1 LLNPFSKVDIS
12 FDDFRQSARKRL
24 PKLLFE
30 YIDGAASDGS
40 GEAENRK
47 IIRQLR
53 LNTKALINVEK
64 RSLNHKIFRIP
75 SKLPIGIAPMGM
87 VQMAGAGADE
97 AFAKCAAKYEI
108 PVGVSTASSMS
119 LEKYAEYSRGYAWFQ
134 LYYMA
139 DKAELEKLLNRV
151 LMAGYKTLIF
161 TVDVPEIGF
170 RPNEIRNG
178 LTVPFK
184 LGPKQIFDFAL
195 HPAWSLKTLI
205 NGVPK
210 FGNFTDTNSFTRDAS
225 RAGADWD
232 FLRYLRDH
240 WPNKLV
246 IKGVLNTDDAIN
258 MKGIGVDGIY
268 VSNHGGRQLASAPHP
283 IEMLPKIRKA
293 LGDDVH
299 IFYDSGLRN
308 GEDLVKA
315 YALGANFAFM
325 GRPWSLAYAAN
336 NQHGIENYIN
346 YLCKETSVAMAMIG
360 RRKIEEICLDD
371 IYFTLKQKKSNHLNN
386 VKHPFR

>member
-12 FDDFRQSARKRL
+12 FDDFRLSARKRL

-40 GEAENRK
+40 GEAENRR
-47 IIRQLR
+47 IIRHLR
-53 LNTKALINVEK
+53 LKTKALINVEQ
-64 RSLNHKIFRIP
+64 RSLNHKVFRIP
-75 SKLPIGIAPMGM
+75 TKLPVGIAPMGM
-87 VQMAGAGADE
+87 VQMAGVGADE
-97 AFAKCAAKYEI
+97 EFAKFASKYEI
-108 PVGVSTASSMS
+108 PVGVSTAASMS

-139 DKAELEKLLNRV
+139 DKTELKTLLNRIV
-151 LMAGYKTLIF
+151 TAGYKTLIF

-178 LTVPFK
+178 LKVPFK
-184 LGPKQIFDFAL
+184 FGPKQIVDFAM
-195 HPAWSLKTLI
+195 HPTWSIKTII
-205 NGVPK
+205 NGPPK
-210 FGNFTDTNSFTRDAS
+210 FGNFKDTNSFNRDAS
-225 RAGADWD
+225 RAGADWE

-246 IKGVLNTDDAIN
+246 IKGVLNTEDAIN
-258 MKGIGVDGIY
+258 MRGMGVDGIY
-268 VSNHGGRQLASAPHP
+268 VSSHGGRQLASAPHP

-293 LGDDVH
+293 LGDDVN

-336 NQHGIENYIN
+336 NQHGIENYIE

-360 RRKIEEICLDD
+360 RRKIEEICFDD
-371 IYFTLKQKKSNHLNN
+371 ICLTLKETNSND
-386 VKHPFR
+386 

>member
-371 IYFTLKQKKSNHLNN
+371 IYFTLKQTKSNH
-386 VKHPFR
+386 

>member
-1 LLNPFSKVDIS
+1 LLNPFTKVDIS

-40 GEAENRK
+40 GEAYNRK

-87 VQMAGAGADE
+87 VQMAGVGADE

-119 LEKYAEYSRGYAWFQ
+119 LEKYAEYSNGYAWFQ

-139 DKAELEKLLNRV
+139 DKTELKKLLNRIV
-151 LMAGYKTLIF
+151 TAGYKTLIF

-178 LTVPFK
+178 LKIPFK
-184 LGPKQIFDFAL
+184 FGPKQIVDFAM
-195 HPAWSLKTLI
+195 HPTWSIRTLI
-205 NGVPK
+205 NGPPK
-210 FGNFTDTNSFTRDAS
+210 FGNFKDTNSFNRDAS
-225 RAGADWD
+225 RAGADWE

-246 IKGVLNTDDAIN
+246 IKGVLNTEDAIN
-258 MKGIGVDGIY
+258 MRGMGVDGIY
-268 VSNHGGRQLASAPHP
+268 VSSHGGRQLASAPYP
-283 IEMLPKIRKA
+283 IEILPKIRKA

-336 NQHGIENYIN
+336 NQHGIENYID

-371 IYFTLKQKKSNHLNN
+371 IYFTLKQTKLDH
-386 VKHPFR
+386 

>member
-1 LLNPFSKVDIS
+1 MLNPFTKVDIS

-40 GEAENRK
+40 GEADNRK

-87 VQMAGAGADE
+87 VQMAGVGADE

-119 LEKYAEYSRGYAWFQ
+119 LEKYAEYSNGYAWFQ

-139 DKAELEKLLNRV
+139 DKTELKTLLNRIV
-151 LMAGYKTLIF
+151 TAGYKTLIF

-178 LTVPFK
+178 LKIPFK
-184 LGPKQIFDFAL
+184 FGPKQIVDFAM
-195 HPAWSLKTLI
+195 HPTWSIKTLI
-205 NGVPK
+205 NGPPK
-210 FGNFTDTNSFTRDAS
+210 FGNFKDTNSFNRDAS
-225 RAGADWD
+225 RAGADWE

-246 IKGVLNTDDAIN
+246 IKGVLNTEDAIN
-258 MKGIGVDGIY
+258 MRGMGVDGIY
-268 VSNHGGRQLASAPHP
+268 VSSHGGRQLASAPHP

-336 NQHGIENYIN
+336 NQHGIENYID

-360 RRKIEEICLDD
+360 RRKIEEICFDD
-371 IYFTLKQKKSNHLNN
+371 IYFTLKQTKSNH
-386 VKHPFR
+386 

>member
-1 LLNPFSKVDIS
+1 MPNPFTKVDIS
-12 FDDFRQSARKRL
+12 FDDFRKSAKKRL

-40 GEAENRK
+40 GEADNRK

-87 VQMAGAGADE
+87 VQMAGVGADE

-119 LEKYAEYSRGYAWFQ
+119 LEKYAEYSNGYAWFQ

-139 DKAELEKLLNRV
+139 DKTELKKLLNRIV
-151 LMAGYKTLIF
+151 TAGYKTLIF

-178 LTVPFK
+178 LKIPFK
-184 LGPKQIFDFAL
+184 FGPKQIVDFAM
-195 HPAWSLKTLI
+195 HPTWSIKTLI
-205 NGVPK
+205 NGPPK
-210 FGNFTDTNSFTRDAS
+210 FGNFKDTNSFNRDAS

-246 IKGVLNTDDAIN
+246 IKGVLNTEDAIN
-258 MKGIGVDGIY
+258 MRGMGVDGIY
-268 VSNHGGRQLASAPHP
+268 VSSHGGRQLASAPHP

-336 NQHGIENYIN
+336 NQHGIENYID

-371 IYFTLKQKKSNHLNN
+371 IYFTLKQTKLDH
-386 VKHPFR
+386 

>member
-1 LLNPFSKVDIS
+1 LLNPFTKVDIS
-12 FDDFRQSARKRL
+12 FDDFRKSAKKRL

-40 GEAENRK
+40 GEADNRK

-87 VQMAGAGADE
+87 VQMAGVGADE

-119 LEKYAEYSRGYAWFQ
+119 LEKYAEYSNGYAWFQ

-139 DKAELEKLLNRV
+139 DKTELKKLLNRIV
-151 LMAGYKTLIF
+151 TAGYKTLIF

-178 LTVPFK
+178 LKIPFK
-184 LGPKQIFDFAL
+184 FGPKQIVDFAM
-195 HPAWSLKTLI
+195 HPTWSIRTLI
-205 NGVPK
+205 NGPPK
-210 FGNFTDTNSFTRDAS
+210 FGNFKDTNSFNRDAS
-225 RAGADWD
+225 RAGADWE

-246 IKGVLNTDDAIN
+246 IKGVLNTEDAIN
-258 MKGIGVDGIY
+258 MRGMGVDGIY
-268 VSNHGGRQLASAPHP
+268 VSSHGGRQLASAPHP

-336 NQHGIENYIN
+336 NQHGIENYID

-371 IYFTLKQKKSNHLNN
+371 IYFTLKQTKLDH
-386 VKHPFR
+386 

>member
-1 LLNPFSKVDIS
+1 MLNPFSKVDIS

-283 IEMLPKIRKA
+283 IEILPKIRKA

-371 IYFTLKQKKSNHLNN
+371 IYFTLKQTKSNH
-386 VKHPFR
+386 

>member
-1 LLNPFSKVDIS
+1 MLNPFTKVDIS
-12 FDDFRQSARKRL
+12 FDDFRQSAKKRL

-40 GEAENRK
+40 GEADNRK

-64 RSLNHKIFRIP
+64 RSLNHKVFRIP
-75 SKLPIGIAPMGM
+75 TKLPIGIAPMGM
-87 VQMAGAGADE
+87 VQMAGVGADE

-119 LEKYAEYSRGYAWFQ
+119 LEKYAEYSNGYAWFQ

-139 DKAELEKLLNRV
+139 DKTELKTLLNRIV
-151 LMAGYKTLIF
+151 TAGYKTLIF

-178 LTVPFK
+178 LKIPFK
-184 LGPKQIFDFAL
+184 FGPKQIVDFAM
-195 HPAWSLKTLI
+195 HPAWSIKTLI
-205 NGVPK
+205 NGPPK
-210 FGNFTDTNSFTRDAS
+210 FGNFKDTNSFNRDAS
-225 RAGADWD
+225 RAGADWE
-232 FLRYLRDH
+232 FLRYLRDR

-246 IKGVLNTDDAIN
+246 IKGVLNTEDAIN
-258 MKGIGVDGIY
+258 MRGMGVDGIY
-268 VSNHGGRQLASAPHP
+268 VSSHGGRQLASAPHP

-293 LGDDVH
+293 LGDDVN

-315 YALGANFAFM
+315 YALGANFVFM

-336 NQHGIENYIN
+336 NQHGIKNYID

-360 RRKIEEICLDD
+360 RRKIEEICFDD
-371 IYFTLKQKKSNHLNN
+371 ICLTLKETNSND
-386 VKHPFR
+386 

>member
-1 LLNPFSKVDIS
+1 MLNPFTKVDIS
-12 FDDFRQSARKRL
+12 FDDFRQSAKKRL

-40 GEAENRK
+40 GEADNRK

-87 VQMAGAGADE
+87 VQMAGVGADE

-119 LEKYAEYSRGYAWFQ
+119 LEKYAEYSNGYAWFQ

-139 DKAELEKLLNRV
+139 DKTELKTLLNRIV
-151 LMAGYKTLIF
+151 TAGYKTLIF

-178 LTVPFK
+178 LKIPFK
-184 LGPKQIFDFAL
+184 FGPKQIVDFAM
-195 HPAWSLKTLI
+195 HPTWSIKTLI
-205 NGVPK
+205 NGPPK
-210 FGNFTDTNSFTRDAS
+210 FGNFKDTNSFNRDAS
-225 RAGADWD
+225 RAGADWE
-232 FLRYLRDH
+232 FLRYLRDR

-246 IKGVLNTDDAIN
+246 IKGVLNTEDAIN
-258 MKGIGVDGIY
+258 MRGMGVDGIY
-268 VSNHGGRQLASAPHP
+268 VSSHGGRQLASAPHP

-336 NQHGIENYIN
+336 NQHGIENYID

-360 RRKIEEICLDD
+360 RRKIEEICFDD
-371 IYFTLKQKKSNHLNN
+371 IYFTLKQTKSNH
-386 VKHPFR
+386 

>member
-1 LLNPFSKVDIS
+1 MLNPFTKVDIS
-12 FDDFRQSARKRL
+12 FDDFRQSAKKRL

-40 GEAENRK
+40 GEADNRK

-64 RSLNHKIFRIP
+64 RSLNHKVFRIP
-75 SKLPIGIAPMGM
+75 TKLPIGIAPMGM
-87 VQMAGAGADE
+87 VQMAGVGADE

-119 LEKYAEYSRGYAWFQ
+119 LEKYAEYSNGYAWFQ

-139 DKAELEKLLNRV
+139 DQTELKKLLNRIFK
-151 LMAGYKTLIF
+151 AGYKTLIF

-178 LTVPFK
+178 LKIPFK
-184 LGPKQIFDFAL
+184 FGPKQIVDFAM
-195 HPAWSLKTLI
+195 HPTWSIKTLI
-205 NGVPK
+205 NGPPK
-210 FGNFTDTNSFTRDAS
+210 FGNFKDTNSFNRDAS
-225 RAGADWD
+225 RAGADWE
-232 FLRYLRDH
+232 FLRYLRDR

-246 IKGVLNTDDAIN
+246 IKGVLNTEDAIN
-258 MKGIGVDGIY
+258 MRGMGVDGIY
-268 VSNHGGRQLASAPHP
+268 VSSHGGRQLASAPHP

-336 NQHGIENYIN
+336 NQHGIKNYID

-371 IYFTLKQKKSNHLNN
+371 IYFTLKQTELDY
-386 VKHPFR
+386 

>member
-1 LLNPFSKVDIS
+1 LLNPFTKVDIS
-12 FDDFRQSARKRL
+12 FDDFRKSAKKRL

-40 GEAENRK
+40 GEADNRK

-87 VQMAGAGADE
+87 VQMAGVGADE

-119 LEKYAEYSRGYAWFQ
+119 LEKYAEYSNGYAWFQ

-139 DKAELEKLLNRV
+139 DKTELKKLLNRIV
-151 LMAGYKTLIF
+151 AAGYKTLIF

-178 LTVPFK
+178 LKIPFK
-184 LGPKQIFDFAL
+184 FGPKQIVDFAM
-195 HPAWSLKTLI
+195 HPTWSIRTLI
-205 NGVPK
+205 NGPPK
-210 FGNFTDTNSFTRDAS
+210 FGNFKDTNSFNRDAS
-225 RAGADWD
+225 RAGADWE

-246 IKGVLNTDDAIN
+246 IKGVLNTEDAIN
-258 MKGIGVDGIY
+258 MRGMGVDGIY
-268 VSNHGGRQLASAPHP
+268 VSSHGGRQLASAPYP
-283 IEMLPKIRKA
+283 IEILPKIRKA

-336 NQHGIENYIN
+336 NQHGIENYID

-371 IYFTLKQKKSNHLNN
+371 IYFTLKQTKLDH
-386 VKHPFR
+386 

>member
-1 LLNPFSKVDIS
+1 MLNPFSKVDIS
-12 FDDFRQSARKRL
+12 FDDFRLSARKRL

-40 GEAENRK
+40 GEAENRR
-47 IIRQLR
+47 IIRHLR
-53 LNTKALINVEK
+53 LKTKALINVEQ
-64 RSLNHKIFRIP
+64 RSLNHKVFRIP
-75 SKLPIGIAPMGM
+75 TKLPVGIAPMGM
-87 VQMAGAGADE
+87 VQMAGVGADE
-97 AFAKCAAKYEI
+97 EFAKFASKYEI
-108 PVGVSTASSMS
+108 PVGVSTAASMS

-139 DKAELEKLLNRV
+139 DKTELKTLLNRIV
-151 LMAGYKTLIF
+151 TAGYKTLIF

-178 LTVPFK
+178 LKVPFK
-184 LGPKQIFDFAL
+184 FGPKQIVDFAM
-195 HPAWSLKTLI
+195 HPTWSIKTII
-205 NGVPK
+205 NGPPK
-210 FGNFTDTNSFTRDAS
+210 FGNFKDTNSFNRDAS
-225 RAGADWD
+225 RAGADWE

-246 IKGVLNTDDAIN
+246 IKGVLNTEDAIN
-258 MKGIGVDGIY
+258 MRGMGVDGIY
-268 VSNHGGRQLASAPHP
+268 VSSHGGRQLASAPHP

-293 LGDDVH
+293 LGDDVN

-336 NQHGIENYIN
+336 NQHGIENYIE

-360 RRKIEEICLDD
+360 RRKIEEICFDD
-371 IYFTLKQKKSNHLNN
+371 ICLTLKETNSND
-386 VKHPFR
+386 

>member
-1 LLNPFSKVDIS
+1 MLNPFSKVDIS
-12 FDDFRQSARKRL
+12 FDDFRLSARKRL

-40 GEAENRK
+40 GEAENRR
-47 IIRQLR
+47 IIRHLR
-53 LNTKALINVEK
+53 LKTKALINVEQ
-64 RSLNHKIFRIP
+64 RSLNHKVFRIP
-75 SKLPIGIAPMGM
+75 TKLPVGIAPMGM
-87 VQMAGAGADE
+87 VQMAGVGADE
-97 AFAKCAAKYEI
+97 EFAKFASKYEI
-108 PVGVSTASSMS
+108 PVGVSTAASMS

-139 DKAELEKLLNRV
+139 DKAELEKLLNRI

-178 LTVPFK
+178 LKVPFK
-184 LGPKQIFDFAL
+184 FGPKQIFDFAL
-195 HPAWSLKTLI
+195 HPAWSLKTLM
-205 NGVPK
+205 NGAPK
-210 FGNFTDTNSFTRDAS
+210 FGNFTDTNSFNRGAS

-293 LGDDVH
+293 LGHDVH

-336 NQHGIENYIN
+336 NQDGIENYID

-360 RRKIEEICLDD
+360 RTKIEEICFDD
-371 IYFTLKQKKSNHLNN
+371 IYFK
-386 VKHPFR
+386 

>member
-1 LLNPFSKVDIS
+1 MLNPFTKVDIS
-12 FDDFRQSARKRL
+12 FDDFRQSAKKRL

-40 GEAENRK
+40 GEADNRK

-64 RSLNHKIFRIP
+64 RSLNHKVFRIP
-75 SKLPIGIAPMGM
+75 TKLPIGIAPMGM
-87 VQMAGAGADE
+87 VQMAGVGADE

-119 LEKYAEYSRGYAWFQ
+119 LEKYAEYSNGYAWFQ

-139 DKAELEKLLNRV
+139 DKTELKTLLNRIV
-151 LMAGYKTLIF
+151 TAGYKTLIF

-178 LTVPFK
+178 LKVPFK
-184 LGPKQIFDFAL
+184 FGPKQIVDFAM
-195 HPAWSLKTLI
+195 HPTWSIKTII
-205 NGVPK
+205 NGPPK
-210 FGNFTDTNSFTRDAS
+210 FGNFKDTNSFNRDAS
-225 RAGADWD
+225 RAGADWE

-246 IKGVLNTDDAIN
+246 IKGVLNTEDAIN
-258 MKGIGVDGIY
+258 MRGMGVDGIY
-268 VSNHGGRQLASAPHP
+268 VSSHGGRQLASAPHP

-293 LGDDVH
+293 LGDDVN

-315 YALGANFAFM
+315 YALGANFVFM

-336 NQHGIENYIN
+336 NQHGIENYIE

-360 RRKIEEICLDD
+360 RRKIEEICFDD
-371 IYFTLKQKKSNHLNN
+371 ICLTLKETNSND
-386 VKHPFR
+386 

>member
-1 LLNPFSKVDIS
+1 MLNPFTKVDIS
-12 FDDFRQSARKRL
+12 FDDFRQSAKKRL

-40 GEAENRK
+40 GEADNRK
-47 IIRQLR
+47 IIRQFR
-53 LNTKALINVEK
+53 LKTKALINVEK

-87 VQMAGAGADE
+87 VQMAGVGADE

-119 LEKYAEYSRGYAWFQ
+119 LEKYAEYSNGYAWFQ

-139 DKAELEKLLNRV
+139 DKTKLKTLLNRIV
-151 LMAGYKTLIF
+151 AAGYKTLIF

-178 LTVPFK
+178 LKIPFK
-184 LGPKQIFDFAL
+184 FGPKQIVDFAM
-195 HPAWSLKTLI
+195 HPTWSIKTLI
-205 NGVPK
+205 NGPPK
-210 FGNFTDTNSFTRDAS
+210 FGNFKDTNSFNRDAS
-225 RAGADWD
+225 RAGADWE

-240 WPNKLV
+240 WPNKIV
-246 IKGVLNTDDAIN
+246 IKGVLNTEDAIN
-258 MKGIGVDGIY
+258 MRGMGVDGIY
-268 VSNHGGRQLASAPHP
+268 VSSHGGRQLASAPYP

-293 LGDDVH
+293 LGDDIH

-336 NQHGIENYIN
+336 NQHGIENYID

-360 RRKIEEICLDD
+360 RRKIEEICFDD
-371 IYFTLKQKKSNHLNN
+371 IYFTFKQTKLDY
-386 VKHPFR
+386 

>member
-1 LLNPFSKVDIS
+1 MLNPFSKVDIS
-12 FDDFRQSARKRL
+12 FDDFRLSARKRL

-40 GEAENRK
+40 GEAENRR
-47 IIRQLR
+47 IIRHLR
-53 LNTKALINVEK
+53 LKTKALINVEQ
-64 RSLNHKIFRIP
+64 RSLNHKVFRIP
-75 SKLPIGIAPMGM
+75 TKLPVGIAPMGM
-87 VQMAGAGADE
+87 VQMAGVGADE
-97 AFAKCAAKYEI
+97 EFAKFASKYEI
-108 PVGVSTASSMS
+108 PVGVSTAASMS

-139 DKAELEKLLNRV
+139 DKTELKTLLNRIV
-151 LMAGYKTLIF
+151 TAGYKTLIF

-178 LTVPFK
+178 LKVPFK
-184 LGPKQIFDFAL
+184 FGPKQIVDFAM
-195 HPAWSLKTLI
+195 HPTWSIRTLI
-205 NGVPK
+205 NGPPK
-210 FGNFTDTNSFTRDAS
+210 FGNFKDTNSFNRDAS
-225 RAGADWD
+225 RAGADWE

-246 IKGVLNTDDAIN
+246 IKGVLNTEDAIN
-258 MKGIGVDGIY
+258 MRGMGVDGIY
-268 VSNHGGRQLASAPHP
+268 VSSHGGRQLASAPHP

-336 NQHGIENYIN
+336 NQHGIENYIE

-360 RRKIEEICLDD
+360 RRKIEEICFDD
-371 IYFTLKQKKSNHLNN
+371 IYFTLKQTKSNH
-386 VKHPFR
+386 

>member
-12 FDDFRQSARKRL
+12 FDDFRLSARKRL

-40 GEAENRK
+40 GEAENRR
-47 IIRQLR
+47 IIRHLR
-53 LNTKALINVEK
+53 LKTKALINVEQ
-64 RSLNHKIFRIP
+64 RSLNHKVFRIP
-75 SKLPIGIAPMGM
+75 TKLPVGIAPMGM
-87 VQMAGAGADE
+87 VQMAGVGADE
-97 AFAKCAAKYEI
+97 EFAKFASKYEI
-108 PVGVSTASSMS
+108 PVGVSTAASMS

-139 DKAELEKLLNRV
+139 DKTELKTLLNRIV
-151 LMAGYKTLIF
+151 TAGYKTLIF

-178 LTVPFK
+178 LKVPFK
-184 LGPKQIFDFAL
+184 FGPKQIVDFAM
-195 HPAWSLKTLI
+195 HPTWSIKTII
-205 NGVPK
+205 NGPPK
-210 FGNFTDTNSFTRDAS
+210 FRNFKDTNSFNRDAS
-225 RAGADWD
+225 RAGADWE

-246 IKGVLNTDDAIN
+246 IKGVLNTEDAIN
-258 MKGIGVDGIY
+258 MRGMGVDGIY
-268 VSNHGGRQLASAPHP
+268 VSSHGGRQLASAPHP

-293 LGDDVH
+293 LGDDVN

-336 NQHGIENYIN
+336 NQHGIENYIE

-360 RRKIEEICLDD
+360 RRKIEEICFDD
-371 IYFTLKQKKSNHLNN
+371 ICLTLKETNSND
-386 VKHPFR
+386 

>member
-1 LLNPFSKVDIS
+1 MLNPFSKVDIS
-12 FDDFRQSARKRL
+12 FDDFRLSARKRL

-40 GEAENRK
+40 GEAENRR
-47 IIRQLR
+47 IIRHFR
-53 LNTKALINVEK
+53 LKTKALINVEQ
-64 RSLNHKIFRIP
+64 RSLNHKVFRIP
-75 SKLPIGIAPMGM
+75 TKLPVGIAPMGM
-87 VQMAGAGADE
+87 VQMAGVGADE
-97 AFAKCAAKYEI
+97 EFAKFASKYEI
-108 PVGVSTASSMS
+108 PVGVSTAASMS

-139 DKAELEKLLNRV
+139 DKAELEKLLNRI

-178 LTVPFK
+178 LKVPFK
-184 LGPKQIFDFAL
+184 FGPKQIFDFAL
-195 HPAWSLKTLI
+195 HPAWSLKTLM
-205 NGVPK
+205 NGAPK
-210 FGNFTDTNSFTRDAS
+210 FGNFTDTNSFNRGAS

-293 LGDDVH
+293 LGHDVH

-336 NQHGIENYIN
+336 NQDGIENYIG

-360 RRKIEEICLDD
+360 RTKIEEICFDD
-371 IYFTLKQKKSNHLNN
+371 IYFK
-386 VKHPFR
+386 

>member
-1 LLNPFSKVDIS
+1 MLNPFSKVDIS

-371 IYFTLKQKKSNHLNN
+371 IYFTLKQTKSNH
-386 VKHPFR
+386 

>member
-1 LLNPFSKVDIS
+1 MLNPFTKVDIS
-12 FDDFRQSARKRL
+12 FDDFRQSAKKRL

-40 GEAENRK
+40 GEADNRK

-64 RSLNHKIFRIP
+64 RSLNHKVFRIP
-75 SKLPIGIAPMGM
+75 TKLPIGIAPMGM
-87 VQMAGAGADE
+87 VQMAGVGADE

-119 LEKYAEYSRGYAWFQ
+119 LEKYAEYSNGYAWFQ

-139 DKAELEKLLNRV
+139 DKTKLKTLLNRIV
-151 LMAGYKTLIF
+151 TAGYKTLIF

-178 LTVPFK
+178 LKVPFK
-184 LGPKQIFDFAL
+184 FGPKQIVDFAM
-195 HPAWSLKTLI
+195 HPTWSIKTII
-205 NGVPK
+205 NGPPK
-210 FGNFTDTNSFTRDAS
+210 FGNFKDTNSFNRDAS
-225 RAGADWD
+225 RAGADWE

-246 IKGVLNTDDAIN
+246 IKGVLNTEDAIN
-258 MKGIGVDGIY
+258 MRGMGVDGIY
-268 VSNHGGRQLASAPHP
+268 VSSHGGRQLASAPHP
-283 IEMLPKIRKA
+283 IEILPKIRKA

-336 NQHGIENYIN
+336 NQHGIENYIE

-360 RRKIEEICLDD
+360 RRKIEEICFDD
-371 IYFTLKQKKSNHLNN
+371 ICLTLKETNSND
-386 VKHPFR
+386 